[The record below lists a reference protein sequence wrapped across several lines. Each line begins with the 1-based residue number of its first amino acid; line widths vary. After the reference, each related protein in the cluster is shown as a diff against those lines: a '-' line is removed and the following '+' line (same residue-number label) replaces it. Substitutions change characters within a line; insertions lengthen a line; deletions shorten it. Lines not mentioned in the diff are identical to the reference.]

1 MAADWS
7 AHERL
12 DEADVNAPL
21 VVSEFDVPLPGGG
34 TLHAYDT
41 GSQGDGLLPVFW
53 HHGTPNLG
61 TPPAPLYAEAARLG
75 IRWVSYDRPG
85 YGGSTARPGR
95 SIATAAEYVAALA
108 DSLDIDRFGV
118 MGHSGGG
125 PHALACAALLGGRVV
140 GAVSVSGPAPFG
152 ADGLD
157 WFAGMADLTRASL
170 EAATAGRAVKTA
182 FEESAPEGDLGF
194 VAADH
199 EAFDGAWGWFGTVVG
214 PALAAG
220 PAALIDDD
228 LATVSPW
235 GFDPADIGV
244 PVLVLHGED
253 DRLIPCS
260 HGEWLAAR
268 CRSAELMLAPGD
280 GHISVLRSG
289 PAVLEWL
296 RQQADHT

>member
-1 MAADWS
+1 MTPDWL
-7 AHERL
+7 AQERL
-12 DEADVNAPL
+12 DDAEAAAPL
-21 VVSEFDVPLPGGG
+21 VVAEFDLQLPGGD

-41 GSQGDGLLPVFW
+41 GGPGDRLLPVFW

-61 TPPAPLYAEAARLG
+61 APPAPLFEAARRLG

-108 DSLDIDRFGV
+108 DSLGIERFGV

-125 PHALACAALLGGRVV
+125 PHALACAALLREQVV

-152 ADGLD
+152 AEGLD

-170 EAATAGRAVKTA
+170 EAATAGRTVKTA
-182 FEESAPEGDLGF
+182 YEESAPEGDLGF

-199 EAFDGAWGWFGTVVG
+199 VAFEGEWGWFGSVVG

-244 PVLVLHGED
+244 PVLVLHGES
-253 DRLIPCS
+253 DRLIPCT
-260 HGEWLAAR
+260 HAEWLSAR
-268 CRSAELMLAPGD
+268 CPSAELRVGTGD

-289 PAVLEWL
+289 PAALEWL
-296 RQQADHT
+296 RRQADGS